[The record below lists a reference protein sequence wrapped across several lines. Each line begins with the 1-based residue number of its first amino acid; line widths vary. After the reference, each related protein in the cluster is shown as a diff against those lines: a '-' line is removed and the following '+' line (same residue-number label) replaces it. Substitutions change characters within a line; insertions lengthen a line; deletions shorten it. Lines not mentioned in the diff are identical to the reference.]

1 MVQTTE
7 APVDFDAERSAFQT
21 TADEFVR
28 RQVIPTLDQAR
39 SDSCCAR
46 AVFNHAAEMGLLG
59 VLAPETLG
67 GGGLDDPR
75 FGELIVAAATQAGA
89 PGTALAIGLHSNVVI
104 PAVVS
109 GYVGADGL
117 AKAVVSGSALVALAG
132 HTGGITGVLTP
143 SGLQLW
149 GTAQGVVNATNA
161 DRFLVVAD
169 VADAGRRAVV
179 VDARAAVVL
188 PPAKV
193 LGGQDA
199 GSRDVVFDGSHVE
212 DDAMLSGESSA
223 VDELLIDTAS
233 VFSAVGVAGARA
245 AVTATVA
252 YVQERKAF
260 GRLVAEFENTQSVL
274 TTVWG
279 ELAVAASFHD
289 NSARR
294 RGLRQLSLAAAAA
307 ALQSSIAVYNNAVDC
322 GVQLHGGYGYML
334 EYPIAQAYADARF
347 VSLIAE
353 AMTVP
358 RAAILADLGL

>member
-1 MVQTTE
+1 MVQT
-7 APVDFDAERSAFQT
+7 AQAHVDFEAERSAFQT

-28 RQVIPTLDQAR
+28 RQVVPTLEQAR
-39 SDSCCAR
+39 SDRDCPR
-46 AVFNHAAEMGLLG
+46 AVFDHAAEMGLLG
-59 VLAPETLG
+59 VLAPEALG

-89 PGTALAIGLHSNVVI
+89 PGTALALGLQSNVVI
-104 PAVVS
+104 PAVVT
-109 GYVGADGL
+109 GYVGTDGL
-117 AKAVVSGSALVALAG
+117 AEAVISGSTLVALAG
-132 HTGGITGVLTP
+132 HTGGITGVLTL

-149 GTAQGVVNATNA
+149 GTAHGVVNATNA
-161 DRFLVVAD
+161 DKYLVIVE
-169 VADAGRRAVV
+169 VADAGRRAVM

-199 GSRDVVFDGSHVE
+199 GSRDVVFDGVHVE
-212 DDAMLSGESSA
+212 ADAVLSGECSA
-223 VDELLIDTAS
+223 VDELLIDAAL

-245 AVTATVA
+245 AVAATVA

-279 ELAVAASFHD
+279 ELVVAASFHD
-289 NSARR
+289 NCARR
-294 RGLRQLSLAAAAA
+294 RGLQELPLAEAGAG
-307 ALQSSIAVYNNAVDC
+307 LQNSIAVYNKAVDC

-358 RAAILADLGL
+358 RSALLADLGL